1 MNERLIQ
8 LIKQNPKATILVI
21 VNIIVFVTNAY
32 LGYQIGQSA
41 AITEVKAQEERI
53 TKLEETYIPKQ
64 EYILEHENLADKV
77 VAGLANLEGDI
88 RDTNQKVNKIYDYLL
103 R

>member
-8 LIKQNPKATILVI
+8 LIQQNPKATVLVI

-41 AITEVKAQEERI
+41 AITQVKAQEERI

-64 EYILEHENLADKV
+64 EYILEHENLTDKV
-77 VAGLANLEGDI
+77 VTGLANLEGDI